1 MHELPDGLERKIDA
15 ALAPDT
21 GYVTLAIRVL
31 NERVAPSK
39 SPAHSRRG
47 KGRATC
53 RVGTMTRRDWWWLGS
68 AVITAIVLLSI
79 SSVDAQVAF
88 SRVTTSPN
96 LGRLDYV
103 LAVADLNGDGRDDIL
118 AGGREEY
125 TFYGAPEDR
134 FTKTLLHVFVGNGDG
149 TLRHASELVEGTI
162 EARHPV
168 VVADDFNGDGRPD
181 LAVFDAGVYVGEEH
195 LGYGNP
201 PQLFLSGQDGVLR
214 PSTALADAVR
224 IEHEHDPPV
233 KISSP
238 SDLHLKTATS
248 GDIDNDGDI
257 DLWVES
263 TGGANFG
270 GHFMVNNG
278 DGTFTADPD
287 LAIYQL
293 RHNPS
298 PEFWRHNSGHLV
310 DRDNDGDLDL
320 VLGQMRGT
328 ASDTTNQFSIV
339 LLNDGTGYYPS
350 RIELPHPAFNQGFTV
365 VHALTHFDVNGD
377 GFQDLLLMHQRN
389 DDALPDVIPF
399 TGRYIQVLINRD
411 GASFGDETPTW
422 MGDQSATTPERNA
435 NGDELSNV
443 GEPKM
448 HDVDRDG
455 CADLVMSRTLDEVRT
470 ESPLVYRN
478 NGSGQ
483 FQAIPPEPFA
493 GSDRYFGLYAVPA
506 DVNGDGMI
514 DFVVPQRYDGPD
526 DQPRTADDF
535 GTLVTL
541 LNTTPAGSIRCSPR
555 VTAIGTLPALR
566 TLP

>member
-195 LGYGNP
+195 LGYGQP
-201 PQLFLSGQDGVLR
+201 
-214 PSTALADAVR
+214 
-224 IEHEHDPPV
+224 
-233 KISSP
+233 
-238 SDLHLKTATS
+238 
-248 GDIDNDGDI
+248 
-257 DLWVES
+257 
-263 TGGANFG
+263 
-270 GHFMVNNG
+270 
-278 DGTFTADPD
+278 
-287 LAIYQL
+287 
-293 RHNPS
+293 
-298 PEFWRHNSGHLV
+298 
-310 DRDNDGDLDL
+310 
-320 VLGQMRGT
+320 
-328 ASDTTNQFSIV
+328 
-339 LLNDGTGYYPS
+339 
-350 RIELPHPAFNQGFTV
+350 
-365 VHALTHFDVNGD
+365 
-377 GFQDLLLMHQRN
+377 
-389 DDALPDVIPF
+389 
-399 TGRYIQVLINRD
+399 
-411 GASFGDETPTW
+411 
-422 MGDQSATTPERNA
+422 ATTVPEWPGRGAAAIN
-435 NGDELSNV
+435 
-443 GEPKM
+443 
-448 HDVDRDG
+448 
-455 CADLVMSRTLDEVRT
+455 CA
-470 ESPLVYRN
+470 
-478 NGSGQ
+478 G
-483 FQAIPPEPFA
+483 
-493 GSDRYFGLYAVPA
+493 
-506 DVNGDGMI
+506 
-514 DFVVPQRYDGPD
+514 
-526 DQPRTADDF
+526 
-535 GTLVTL
+535 
-541 LNTTPAGSIRCSPR
+541 RCR
-555 VTAIGTLPALR
+555 QD
-566 TLP
+566 